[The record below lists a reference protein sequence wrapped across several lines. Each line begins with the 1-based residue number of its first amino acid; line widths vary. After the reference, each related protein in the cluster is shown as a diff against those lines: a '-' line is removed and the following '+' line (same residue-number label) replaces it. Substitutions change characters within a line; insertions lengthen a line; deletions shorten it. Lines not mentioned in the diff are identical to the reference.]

1 MPIRL
6 MDGLADPIS
15 GAHMVARF
23 RELVPNAPVHELPR
37 VGHYPQME
45 APDDVLADSRI
56 GQWQLCGNLSEPPRV
71 N

>member
-1 MPIRL
+1 
-6 MDGLADPIS
+6 
-15 GAHMVARF
+15 MVARF